1 LKPDL
6 PVMQKFGARGVTQMA
21 ESRNDNAKYDRRL
34 AEVARSLHR
43 ASERLWAR
51 VANPD
56 KYEILP
62 ETLDEL
68 QKLTTGVSRALTK
81 LKLKANTKQ

>member
-1 LKPDL
+1 
-6 PVMQKFGARGVTQMA
+6 MA
-21 ESRNDNAKYDRRL
+21 ESRKDLAKYDRQL

-43 ASERLWAR
+43 AAERLWSR

-68 QKLTTGVSRALTK
+68 QRLTTGISRSLTK
-81 LKLKANTKQ
+81 LKLKTKTKK